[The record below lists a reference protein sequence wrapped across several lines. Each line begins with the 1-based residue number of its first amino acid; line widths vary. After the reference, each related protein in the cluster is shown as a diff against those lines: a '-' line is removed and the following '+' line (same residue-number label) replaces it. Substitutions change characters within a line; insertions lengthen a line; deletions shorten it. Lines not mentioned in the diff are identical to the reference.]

1 MNKIY
6 KVIWSEARKCYVV
19 VAEIAKNHG
28 KNNVRSIVER
38 LAVKSAQAL
47 LEIFS
52 SAKQTTAGSELTVA
66 AQRTAYPRTA
76 AQWIV
81 PLMTV
86 GVLLQTMPG
95 FASTIK
101 DADNKSLTSGGN
113 VHNIY
118 TQQILSNDRVNF
130 GYNRFQEFNITQGDI
145 ANMYFHVQ
153 NHPEIKSENMV
164 NLVKSKIDIQGTVN
178 AIKDNRIVAITAAM
192 KLGTGLDHFAERFPD
207 RLIDVGIAEEHA
219 ATMAA
224 GLAAGGMR
232 PYVAVYASF
241 FQRCYDQM
249 IHDVCMQNLPVVFLN
264 DSPNAFCCIPV
275 HELEFLNQFVILLI
289 KLTELTQNLCVIL
302 HLCLEAVGLG
312 SFRRAVGPD
321 HLIGIHQVYLGHRI
335 AVIP

>member
-86 GVLLQTMPG
+86 GVLLQAMPG

-130 GYNRFQEFNITQGDI
+130 GYNRFQEFKITPGDI

-178 AIKDNRIVAITAAM
+178 AIKDNRI
-192 KLGTGLDHFAERFPD
+192 
-207 RLIDVGIAEEHA
+207 
-219 ATMAA
+219 
-224 GLAAGGMR
+224 GG
-232 PYVAVYASF
+232 
-241 FQRCYDQM
+241 
-249 IHDVCMQNLPVVFLN
+249 NLYFI
-264 DSPNAFCCIPV
+264 SPNGM
-275 HELEFLNQFVILLI
+275 
-289 KLTELTQNLCVIL
+289 T
-302 HLCLEAVGLG
+302 
-312 SFRRAVGPD
+312 VGPT
-321 HLIGIHQVYLGHRI
+321 G
-335 AVIP
+335 VINTGRFVENATKKGNSACCATNGPSRRN